1 MRHQPFFL
9 SNKCSARQQGGVVV
23 EFALILTLLISLIA
37 GIFEFGRAFWY
48 YDALTKA
55 TRDGARLMS
64 VTDKATLNTAVT
76 GGIALT
82 KSQVAF
88 AVADTVSGAGVP
100 DFTTDNVEV
109 TCLNATYDDATCT
122 DGTAP
127 GGVRVQIVGYTL
139 TIGQFIPFLLGASS
153 SYTAALSPH
162 TTMRWMPVDA
172 P

>member
-1 MRHQPFFL
+1 MRHQPTILF
-9 SNKCSARQQGGVVV
+9 KKRSARQQGAAVV
-23 EFALILTLLISLIA
+23 EFALVLTLLISLMA

-64 VTDKATLNTAVT
+64 VSPKANIASSAVGLAQT
-76 GGIALT
+76 
-82 KSQVAF
+82 QVTN
-88 AVADTVSGAGVP
+88 AVANAGVP
-100 DFTTDNVEV
+100 GFANANVAV
-109 TCLNATYDDATCT
+109 TCLTAAFVDSACA

-127 GGVRVQIVGYTL
+127 GGVRVQIVGYTM
-139 TIGQFIPFLLGASS
+139 TIGQFIPFLIGASS
-153 SYTAALSPH
+153 NYTADLTPH

>member
-1 MRHQPFFL
+1 M
-9 SNKCSARQQGGVVV
+9 VV
-23 EFALILTLLISLIA
+23 EFALILTLLISLMA

-64 VTDKATLNTAVT
+64 VAPKASLNTAVT
-76 GGIALT
+76 GGIAST
-82 KSQVAF
+82 KTQVTDAIT
-88 AVADTVSGAGVP
+88 AAGVP
-100 DFTTDNVEV
+100 DFTTNNVAV
-109 TCLNATYDDATCT
+109 TCLNATYGDATCT